1 MAMERGERKP
11 GERRKMRIGILGAGA
26 QGTLFGWHLA
36 GVGEVTYLDLRADL
50 CARIERDG
58 VKLVDREP
66 RSIRATVDTPALFAS
81 DVIFVFVKAYDTLR
95 ALRPFAGRLDPSTT
109 IVSLQNGLGNEEAIK
124 AALGSVVALVIGA
137 TTEAA
142 IALGD
147 GVAERI
153 GEGRTVVGSAGASAS
168 TVEQTAALISA
179 AGLSARAV
187 YDIRSHVWG
196 KLIANAA
203 INPVSA
209 LLDCS
214 TRALLDDPDA
224 SSLARAIAVE
234 SATVAQALRIKLPFA
249 DPWAYV
255 REIVASSAGVR
266 STMALDLSANKRT
279 EIDQINGAIASAGR
293 RVAIPTPYNEAMLRL
308 IRARERQSLLVRDH
322 APA

>member
-1 MAMERGERKP
+1 MK
-11 GERRKMRIGILGAGA
+11 KMRIGILGAGA

-36 GVGEVTYLDLRADL
+36 SVGDVTYLDVRADL
-50 CARIERDG
+50 CEDIARRGIRLKG
-58 VKLVDREP
+58 AEP
-66 RSIRATVDTPALFAS
+66 RAVRATVETPALFAC

-124 AALGSVVALVIGA
+124 ASLGSVVALVTGA

-142 IALGD
+142 ISLGD

-153 GEGRTVVGSAGASAS
+153 GAGRTVIGSAGASAA
-168 TVEQTAALISA
+168 TVEQAAALINA
-179 AGLSARAV
+179 AGLETRVA

-209 LLDCS
+209 LLDCPAG
-214 TRALLDDPDA
+214 ALLEDPDA
-224 SSLARAIAVE
+224 SSLARAIALE
-234 SATVAQALRIKLPFA
+234 SAAVAHGMHVKLPFA
-249 DPWAYV
+249 DAWEYV
-255 REIVASSAGVR
+255 REIVGPTAGVR
-266 STMALDLSANKRT
+266 SSMALDLAANKRT
-279 EIDQINGAIASAGR
+279 EIDQINGAIVAAGR
-293 RVAIPTPYNEAMLRL
+293 RVAVATPYNEAMLRL
-308 IRARERQSLLVRDH
+308 IRARERQRVLVRDH

>member
-1 MAMERGERKP
+1 MAERK
-11 GERRKMRIGILGAGA
+11 KMRIGVLGAGA

-36 GVGEVTYLDLRADL
+36 SVGEVTYLDVRAGL
-50 CARIERDG
+50 CAQLERDG
-58 VKLVDREP
+58 VRLAGQETRAVH
-66 RSIRATVDTPALFAS
+66 ATVDLPPLLS
-81 DVIFVFVKAYDTLR
+81 SNMIFVFVKAYDTLR
-95 ALRPFAGRLDPSTT
+95 ALRPFAGRIDPSTT

-142 IALGD
+142 VLLGD

-153 GEGRTVVGSAGASAS
+153 GEGRTVVGSAGASSA
-168 TVEQTAALISA
+168 TVDQTAAVIAA
-179 AGLSARAV
+179 AGLSARAA

-214 TRALLDDPDA
+214 TGALLEDPEA
-224 SSLARAIAVE
+224 SALARAIAVE
-234 SATVAQALRIKLPFA
+234 SANVAQALRVKVPFA

-255 REIVASSAGVR
+255 SEIVASSSGVR
-266 STMALDLSANKRT
+266 STMALDLAAGKRT
-279 EIDQINGAIASAGR
+279 EIDQISGAIVAAGR
-293 RVAIPTPYNEAMLRL
+293 RAGVPTPYNEAMLRL
-308 IRARERQSLLVRDH
+308 IRARERQTRLVRDH